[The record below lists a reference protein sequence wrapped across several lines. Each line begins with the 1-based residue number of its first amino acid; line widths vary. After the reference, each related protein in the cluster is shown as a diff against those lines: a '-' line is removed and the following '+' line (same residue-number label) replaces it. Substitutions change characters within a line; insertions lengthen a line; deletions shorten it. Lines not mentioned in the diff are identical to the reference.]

1 MEVTATPENAANL
14 NDRAVK
20 LQAEG
25 RYAEADSV
33 YKKSLAIWES
43 TVGPEDPLVAQS
55 LANRA
60 SLYRQ
65 IGEHHEAERIFQLA
79 LKIWKKRG
87 LPKAY
92 DDPLWAD
99 QFENDLMLKQ
109 YGTHVRGLRQRVES
123 GDPAAKAEMQT
134 VIARL

>member
-65 IGEHHEAERIFQLA
+65 IGEYHEAERIFQLA
-79 LKIWKKRG
+79 FRIWKKTG
-87 LPKAY
+87 LPKTY
-92 DDPLWAD
+92 DTPLWAD
-99 QFENDLMLKQ
+99 QLKEDLTLKQ
-109 YGTHVRGLRQRVES
+109 FGGYVRELRQKVDS
-123 GDPAAKAEMQT
+123 GDS
-134 VIARL
+134 